1 MSILEYTFQLHMGM
15 YAIFKGEFTVGG
27 ISIQET
33 ETNLETDEAKIY
45 IFNIFRIFHRSSLEI
60 SY

>member
-15 YAIFKGEFTVGG
+15 YAIFKGEFTVWS

-33 ETNLETDEAKIY
+33 ETNLEADEAKI
-45 IFNIFRIFHRSSLEI
+45 
-60 SY
+60 